1 MPFMSFIMTF
11 CSRSGRELIFTA
23 QYNNTPKSLT
33 VETGY
38 ALDEERVVEGIITHH
53 AVRLLAYVKEVLKI
67 REEISTERRGHL
79 E

>member
-1 MPFMSFIMTF
+1 MSFIMT
-11 CSRSGRELIFTA
+11 FTA